1 MIEVPLGQGLDIARG
16 SAPIAA
22 IIGIVVLMPLAALRR
37 RVGRTLTSL
46 AQLPKASLRLPTS
59 RDRSEWALR
68 SIAEAREVMERVL
81 LENVLPFWLAGAADP
96 AGQFRSSS
104 DVRGNWQPR
113 APRRLVQHARILW
126 FMVRMRDRS
135 ELAATLADRGF
146 LALGDRFW
154 DRLHGGFHWEID
166 ADGRHPTMPHKHL
179 YGQAQ
184 SLYAVSSFALATG
197 RAEAL
202 ELARQTFGIIEHRHK
217 DRQEPGYHEF
227 FRADWRP
234 AHASRRG
241 YLGTVPA
248 VKTANTHLHMLE
260 ATTVYLELTG
270 DPLARNRLEELAGI
284 LCGPALDPT
293 HGNLLDRHW
302 RDWSLFTEG
311 APNRASYGHDLE
323 LIHLLHA
330 ADHALDAPTDGRVE
344 LYRRW
349 FRSAHRFGE
358 DAAEGGIWLSGPPGR
373 PATDRRKVWW
383 VQAEAM
389 LGMLQLFELAGD
401 EACLQAFKR
410 TLGWVLGRQID
421 WEHGEWHAEI
431 RGDRAFGL
439 KAGPWKDPYHNGRAL
454 LEGIAILDRLTR
466 RVPGSRPVGAEVR
479 TSRQETAKT

>member
-1 MIEVPLGQGLDIARG
+1 MI
-16 SAPIAA
+16 A
-22 IIGIVVLMPLAALRR
+22 IISIVMLMPLVALRR

-46 AQLPKASLRLPTS
+46 VRLPEASLRLPVS
-59 RDRSEWALR
+59 RDRPECSLR
-68 SIAEAREVMERVL
+68 SIAEAREAMERVL
-81 LENVLPFWLAGAADP
+81 LENILPFWLAGVAGP

-126 FMVRMRDRS
+126 FMAQMRERS
-135 ELAATLADRGF
+135 ELAATLAERAF
-146 LALGDRFW
+146 LVLADRFW
-154 DRLHGGFHWEID
+154 DRAHGGFHWEID
-166 ADGRHPTMPHKHL
+166 ADGQYPTMPHKHL

-184 SLYAVSSFALATG
+184 SLYAVSCFALATG
-197 RAEAL
+197 RVDAL
-202 ELARQTFGIIEHRHK
+202 ELARRTFGIIEHQHK
-217 DRQEPGYHEF
+217 DHKESGYHEY

-234 AHASRRG
+234 IHASRRG

-260 ATTVYLELTG
+260 ATTVYLKLTG

-284 LCGPALDPT
+284 LSGPALDLV

-302 RDWSLFTEG
+302 RDWSPVTEG
-311 APNRASYGHDLE
+311 DPNRASYGHDLE

-330 ADHALDAPTDGRVE
+330 ADHVLGAPLDGRVE

-349 FRSAHRFGE
+349 FRSAHAFGE
-358 DAAEGGIWLSGPPGR
+358 DAAEGGIWLAGPPGR

-389 LGMLQLFELAGD
+389 LGMLQLFELTGD
-401 EACLQAFKR
+401 EPCLQAFMR

-421 WEHGEWHAEI
+421 WKRGEWHAEI
-431 RGDRAFGL
+431 LGERAFGP

-454 LEGIAILDRLTR
+454 LEGIAILDRLALR
-466 RVPGSRPVGAEVR
+466 APGSRPVGAEVSM
-479 TSRQETAKT
+479 SRQETGKTQRAHKIEQERAGQ